1 MSALPEL
8 SSEARKHLAELRELS
23 AKAEGGNREA
33 RRELRRAVRSSS
45 PEVIG
50 RASDFARKGQRILI
64 ETISDGEP
72 LMEEAISARL
82 DLMRTELAGESP
94 SALELL
100 LVERIVSNWLLVEI
114 LETLTSAYF
123 KRGEGIQRPPPS
135 YLRFIHGWQESANR
149 RFLAS
154 VRELARVRKLQSNT
168 PGIQYN
174 TQINVSAAE
183 VGTPA
188 KKASKEEP
196 HH

>member
-1 MSALPEL
+1 MSELPKL
-8 SSEARKHLAELRELS
+8 SSEAKKHLTELRELS
-23 AKAEGGNREA
+23 AKAEGGDREA

-45 PEVIG
+45 PEVIA
-50 RASDFARKGQRILI
+50 RASDFARTGQRILI
-64 ETISDGEP
+64 ETISSGEP

-100 LVERIVSNWLLVEI
+100 LVERIASSWLLVEI

-123 KRGEGIQRPPPS
+123 KRGEGIQRPPTS

-149 RFLAS
+149 RFLSS
-154 VRELARVRKLQSNT
+154 VRELARVRKLQAAT
-168 PGIQYN
+168 PSLQVNIQN
-174 TQINVSAAE
+174 NLVADGLPPNETRK
-183 VGTPA
+183 G
-188 KKASKEEP
+188 EEP